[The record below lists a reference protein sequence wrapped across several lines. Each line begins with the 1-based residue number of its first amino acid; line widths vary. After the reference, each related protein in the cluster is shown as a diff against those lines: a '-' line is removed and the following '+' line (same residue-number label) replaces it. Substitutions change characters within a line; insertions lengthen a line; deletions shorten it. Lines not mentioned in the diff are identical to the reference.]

1 MRFTRDMADAF
12 GDWLERERIHQALVA
27 ARPALGGILELDEDR
42 PLLRIP
48 RAGGTDVL
56 VAKTADEPRAGWIVG
71 IPDPHSPTLHE
82 TSSLGD
88 LVRRVLEVLDAR
100 HLREDSTSLPE

>member
-1 MRFTRDMADAF
+1 MHFTRDTADAF
-12 GDWLERERIHQALVA
+12 GDWLERERILQALVA
-27 ARPALGGILELDEDR
+27 AKPALGGTLVLDDDR

-48 RAGGTDVL
+48 RVGGTDVF

-82 TSSLGD
+82 TSSLGE
-88 LVRRVLEVLDAR
+88 LVGRVLEVLDAR
-100 HLREDSTSLPE
+100 HL